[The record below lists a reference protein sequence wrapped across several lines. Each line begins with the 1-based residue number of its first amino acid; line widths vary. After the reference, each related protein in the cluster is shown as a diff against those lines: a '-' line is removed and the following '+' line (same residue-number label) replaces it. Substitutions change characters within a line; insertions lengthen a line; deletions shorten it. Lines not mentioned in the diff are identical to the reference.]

1 MYNIVKQLRKKF
13 ITAYTAFRENM
24 FLFAQLSDKPV
35 VALFSAIVSV
45 HTHLLL
51 RDDNYIIPDCLRHL

>member
-1 MYNIVKQLRKKF
+1 
-13 ITAYTAFRENM
+13 M
-24 FLFAQLSDKPV
+24 FLLAQLSDKPV
-35 VALFSAIVSV
+35 VALFNAIVSV